1 MAKILTALRSRWGEL
16 VALMMLVALASLT
29 ASACGDGSVTTPSSP
44 SPPVSA
50 GASAAPRASNLLLWK
65 FKTGGW
71 SLTSPV
77 VADGAVFVGSS
88 DGYLHA
94 VDARSGRERWR
105 FLAGDPSGSSPV
117 VADGAVYIASND
129 GFLHAL
135 DLQSGEER
143 WKFRVGE
150 STGYASS
157 PASSGTTVYIAGND
171 GRLRALDARTGR
183 RIWAVQT
190 GGSGTE
196 YSPAAWGRMVYVG
209 TSRGLQTYDAATGK
223 KLWTYR
229 PWRQGV
235 YPDLVVSD
243 GMVYGRTGGFIQA
256 VWAVDAQKGRGGWS
270 LPSDWPASS
279 LPAVSGGVAYFTG
292 GFGADD
298 DRRLRAVDARSG
310 EDVWASQ
317 TGWDDSPLAASDS
330 VVCVVCG
337 KKLFAMDAKTGRDV
351 WQFETGGWITA
362 APAVSNGVAYVGSD
376 DGYLYAV
383 GARPAVSYDRGP
395 WPPSKAITLGT
406 VGWTF
411 RPTVDIEVTGLGCYD
426 ADQDGLA
433 YSHRVGIFDARTK
446 RLLAGVTVRPRSTLD
461 GAFRWESLDAPLA
474 LKAGRTYVVG
484 TEDHRQTEV
493 DGEST
498 CETLYDEQGD
508 WAPEIAFGALVR
520 SSLRSAGRFAAP
532 TNEGQ
537 SWAMIKVTWMSPNF
551 KFIPVSDGSG
561 AH

>member
-16 VALMMLVALASLT
+16 VALMMLVALANLA

-50 GASAAPRASNLLLWK
+50 GASAAPSASNLLLWK

-94 VDARSGRERWR
+94 VDARSGQERWR
-105 FLAGDPSGSSPV
+105 FLTGDPSGSSPV

-129 GFLHAL
+129 GYLHAL
-135 DLQSGEER
+135 DLKSGEER
-143 WKFRVGE
+143 WTFKVGE
-150 STGYASS
+150 SSAYASS
-157 PASSGTTVYIAGND
+157 PATSGRAVYIVGND
-171 GRLRALDARTGR
+171 GRLRALDGRTGR
-183 RIWAVQT
+183 TIWAVKT

-196 YSPAAWGRMVYVG
+196 NSPAAGGRMVYVG
-209 TSRGLQTYDAATGK
+209 CGRGLEAYDAATGK

-235 YPDLVVSD
+235 YPDLIVSD

-279 LPAVSGGVAYFTG
+279 SPAVSGGVMYFTG
-292 GFGADD
+292 GSGAED
-298 DRRLRAVDARSG
+298 DRVLRAVDARSG

-317 TGWDDSPLAASDS
+317 TGWIDSPLAASGG

-337 KKLFAMDAKTGRDV
+337 KKLLAMDARTGDER
-351 WQFETGGWITA
+351 WQFEAGGSITA
-362 APAVSNGVAYVGSD
+362 PPAVSNGVVYAGSD

-383 GARPAVSYDRGP
+383 GARPAVSYAESPEPGVYRHKIGG
-395 WPPSKAITLGT
+395 TGT
-406 VGWTF
+406 VGWSF
-411 RPTVDIEVTGLGCYD
+411 APTVDIEVTYLGCFSPEPG
-426 ADQDGLA
+426 GLEEV
-433 YSHRVGIFDARTK
+433 HRVGIFDAK
-446 RLLAGVTVRPRSTLD
+446 SECLLDSVTVRGQSPLE
-461 GAFRWESLDAPLA
+461 GFFRWEPLRRSLVLEGGHTY
-474 LKAGRTYVVG
+474 LIGTRTLG
-484 TEDHRQTEV
+484 D
-493 DGEST
+493 
-498 CETLYDEQGD
+498 ETLYEEGLPSEQ
-508 WAPEIAFGALVR
+508 WAAEVVFGELLTSYGR
-520 SSLRSAGRFAAP
+520 SGSGFTAP
-532 TNEGQ
+532 TDPTQGAD
-537 SWAMIKVTWMSPNF
+537 WDKIVWMSPNF
-551 KFIPVSDGSG
+551 KFIAESGSPG
-561 AH
+561 TP